1 MLRSITKVYLAH
13 LKTNVIMYKHTIIA
27 YACGIDNIMMS
38 KPESK
43 TELVWLKD
51 ANVPFLQS

>member
-1 MLRSITKVYLAH
+1 MWVNIIAKHLAH

-27 YACGIDNIMMS
+27 CACGIDIMMS

-43 TELVWLKD
+43 TELVWLKE
-51 ANVPFLQS
+51 ANVAFLQS